1 LIHDT
6 LASVDDTLL
15 KNTYTRAGYS
25 TAKNVSTTVSNAAVT
40 YTEPLQ
46 VRLAPLIEKA
56 DGLAN
61 KAVDVVEAKYPYP
74 FKATPEEVTSYV
86 RERGETATTFVRERS
101 EPAVNFVKER
111 TEPAVIFVKERTEP
125 AVAFVK
131 ERSETAT
138 TYVRE
143 RSEPAVTFVKE
154 KTEPTLTYVKERT
167 EPAVNLVRER
177 SATAGTFLRERG
189 ETATTY
195 MRERG
200 ETASVYVRE
209 RSETASNYMRERKN
223 SVVSAANETL
233 EKRVKEPVLV
243 VATGIDKRFSPVVDY
258 FEGAVSRFGRD
269 ANAEAG
275 PSKLPE
281 TKPETKY
288 QYQRAIALSKTFG
301 DRMYLYS
308 SDQIKQLQSQ
318 SVLLQRATETAHK
331 ISELGSSSFATAKGK
346 AHDLSGNMLQELQR
360 LQASTSTLQ
369 KSIAESPRAAQLR
382 EQLAGLSASYPELTA
397 SIQRLTDVIK
407 RTDLS
412 IQERGKLVA
421 SEVSERVGPVLEKVR
436 KSVSPVLEKV
446 GIHTGPKSDTPAPT
460 SDKKDDKVFDAE
472 EEDDDEEED
481 SDDSGSE
488 ESSEEEED

>member
-1 LIHDT
+1 
-6 LASVDDTLL
+6 
-15 KNTYTRAGYS
+15 
-25 TAKNVSTTVSNAAVT
+25 
-40 YTEPLQ
+40 
-46 VRLAPLIEKA
+46 
-56 DGLAN
+56 
-61 KAVDVVEAKYPYP
+61 
-74 FKATPEEVTSYV
+74 
-86 RERGETATTFVRERS
+86 
-101 EPAVNFVKER
+101 
-111 TEPAVIFVKERTEP
+111 
-125 AVAFVK
+125 
-131 ERSETAT
+131 
-138 TYVRE
+138 
-143 RSEPAVTFVKE
+143 
-154 KTEPTLTYVKERT
+154 
-167 EPAVNLVRER
+167 LVRER
-177 SATAGTFLRERG
+177 SATAGTFLKERG

-200 ETASVYVRE
+200 ETAS
-209 RSETASNYMRERKN
+209 NYMRERRN

-233 EKRVKEPVLV
+233 EKRIKEPAFV
-243 VATGIDKRFSPVVDY
+243 VATGIDSRFAPALDY
-258 FEGAVSRFGRD
+258 FERTVTRFGRD

-308 SDQIKQLQSQ
+308 SDQVKQLQSQ

-360 LQASTSTLQ
+360 LQASTSAIQ
-369 KSIAESPRAAQLR
+369 KSIADSPRAAQLR

-397 SIQRLTDVIK
+397 SIQRLTEVVK

-421 SEVSERVGPVLEKVR
+421 TEVSERVGPVLEKVR

-446 GIHTGPKSDTPAPT
+446 GIRTGPKSDTPAPT
-460 SDKKDDKVFDAE
+460 SDKKKDDKVFDAE
-472 EEDDDEEED
+472 EEDDEEED

-488 ESSEEEED
+488 ESSSEEEED